1 MGVRLGAFLLGWRGR
16 YGDGVKQ
23 WTDFFVAAAGAGAA
37 LGGLMIVAVSV
48 NVAEIIKYPQ
58 LPARAGA
65 TIASLM
71 LVVVVALLA
80 LAPQPLI
87 VLGWEVTVVAAA
99 AWVLHLR
106 SAAVVVRGNR
116 AGNRPV
122 GEAVEV
128 IAVSQAQ
135 VLPLLVGG
143 VLLGCSV
150 AAGEYVVFA
159 AIIAVLPLAVL
170 EAWVLLVEIL
180 R

>member
-1 MGVRLGAFLLGWRGR
+1 MA
-16 YGDGVKQ
+16 Q

-37 LGGLMIVAVSV
+37 LGGLVIVAVSV
-48 NVAEIIKYPQ
+48 NVAEIIKHPQ

-71 LVVVVALLA
+71 LVVLVALLA
-80 LAPQPLI
+80 LAPQPLV
-87 VLGWEVTVVAAA
+87 VLGLEVTAVAAA

-106 SAAVVVRGNR
+106 SAVVVVRGSR
-116 AGNRPV
+116 AGHRPV
-122 GEAVEV
+122 GEAVQV
-128 IAVSQAQ
+128 TAMSQAQ

-143 VLLGCSV
+143 ALLRCGV
-150 AAGEYVVFA
+150 AASEYVVFA
-159 AIIAVLPLAVL
+159 AIIGVLPLAVL